1 MSGLPCLSCGSSKRS
16 RNPARTTAA
25 SRCLAQSR
33 VAAKAMA
40 SVSARRCRGL
50 HDRVAA
56 IAGAPL
62 GARVEALEERRQ
74 LLFDVLERDE
84 FLEQQI
90 PATLAVPLKAVELAG
105 APLAFNDESHGIGA
119 TLW

>member
-1 MSGLPCLSCGSSKRS
+1 MSGLPCVSCGSSKRS
-16 RNPARTTAA
+16 RKPARTSAA
-25 SRCLAQSR
+25 SRYFAHSR

-40 SVSARRCRGL
+40 SVPARRCRGL

-62 GARVEALEERRQ
+62 GACGRALEERRQ
-74 LLFDVLERDE
+74 FLFDVLERDE

-90 PATLAVPLKAVELAG
+90 PATLAVPLKAVELAR
-105 APLAFNDESHGIGA
+105 APLAFNDESHGI
-119 TLW
+119 